1 MDRITEDALKVLF
14 AHRLKAGER
23 FWVDGREATTPAEI
37 IEGIEKG
44 WRVVSSNQGN
54 I

>member
-1 MDRITEDALKVLF
+1 MDRVTEDALRILF
-14 AHRLKAGER
+14 SHRLNAGER

-44 WRVVSSNQGN
+44 WKVVSQN

>member
-1 MDRITEDALKVLF
+1 MDRITQDALRVF
-14 AHRLKAGER
+14 FSHRLKQGER

-44 WRVVSSNQGN
+44 WRIVSQN